1 MAIEVIKP
9 GLATTVQ
16 DAGRPGYYNFGIP
29 LSGALDQY
37 ALRVANLLVGNEES
51 AALLEATLLAPELVF
66 RAPAVVAIAGAEATP
81 KINGEA
87 RPRNESFPV
96 KADDHLTF
104 DFMKSGARGYIAV
117 AGGIDVPVVLGSRSL
132 YGLGALGGF
141 SGRKLAAG
149 DVLFIGKP
157 RLGAR
162 AGRALPADLTPIYP
176 RSLELRVVTGLYFH
190 RLTEEAAKTF
200 FEDTWAVAP
209 EADRI
214 GYRYR
219 KGRPLSF
226 RERKQP
232 FGAGS
237 DPSNIVDAG
246 YPYGSIQ
253 VPGGLRADRSASR
266 RRVRRRLCYDRHGDQ
281 RRYGPHRTDA
291 TKQSCG
297 FRRGGHDDSAK
308 GARRVQDPRSAI
320 AIGAVRVSKSVGTAL
335 SRCRAASAMCR
346 RLRNCQAAVTAVR
359 QVSIAAARSV
369 RCVRAE
375 VRWRWTLKVL

>member
-1 MAIEVIKP
+1 MTIEVIKP

-16 DAGRPGYYNFGIP
+16 DAGRPGYYNIGIP

-51 AALLEATLLAPELVF
+51 SAILEATLLAPELVF
-66 RAPAVVAIAGAEATP
+66 RAPAIVAIAAAEATP

-87 RPRNESFPV
+87 RPRNESFAV

-104 DFMKSGARGYIAV
+104 DFMKSGARSYIAI

-149 DVLFIGKP
+149 DVLHVGKP
-157 RLGAR
+157 GVGAR

-190 RLTEEAAKTF
+190 RLTAEAAKTF
-200 FEDTWAVAP
+200 FEDTWTVAP

-226 RERKQP
+226 GERKQP

-253 VPGGLRADRSASR
+253 VPGGLEPIVLHRDAVSGGGYAMIGTVISADMDRVAQMQPNNLARFIEVDMATALKARAEYKAREARLRSA
-266 RRVRRRLCYDRHGDQ
+266 
-281 RRYGPHRTDA
+281 
-291 TKQSCG
+291 
-297 FRRGGHDDSAK
+297 
-308 GARRVQDPRSAI
+308 
-320 AIGAVRVSKSVGTAL
+320 L
-335 SRCRAASAMCR
+335 S
-346 RLRNCQAAVTAVR
+346 T
-359 QVSIAAARSV
+359 
-369 RCVRAE
+369 
-375 VRWRWTLKVL
+375 

>member
-16 DAGRPGYYNFGIP
+16 DAGRPGYYNIGIP

-51 AALLEATLLAPELVF
+51 AAVLEATLLAPELVF
-66 RAPAVVAIAGAEATP
+66 RTPAIVAIAGAEATP

-87 RPRNESFPV
+87 RQRNESFAV

-104 DFMKSGARGYIAV
+104 DFMKSGARSYIAV
-117 AGGIDVPVVLGSRSL
+117 AGGVDVPVVLGSRSL

-149 DVLFIGKP
+149 DVLAVGKP
-157 RLGAR
+157 GPGAR
-162 AGRALPADLTPIYP
+162 AGRVLPGELVPTYP

-200 FEDTWAVAP
+200 FEDTWTVAS

-253 VPGGLRADRSASR
+253 VPGGLEPIVLHRDAVSGGGYAMIGTVISTDMDRVAQMQPNNLARFVEVDMATALKARAEYKGREVRLRSA
-266 RRVRRRLCYDRHGDQ
+266 L
-281 RRYGPHRTDA
+281 
-291 TKQSCG
+291 
-297 FRRGGHDDSAK
+297 SA
-308 GARRVQDPRSAI
+308 
-320 AIGAVRVSKSVGTAL
+320 
-335 SRCRAASAMCR
+335 
-346 RLRNCQAAVTAVR
+346 
-359 QVSIAAARSV
+359 
-369 RCVRAE
+369 
-375 VRWRWTLKVL
+375 

>member
-16 DAGRPGYYNFGIP
+16 DAGRPGYYNVGIP

-37 ALRVANLLVGNEES
+37 ALRVANLLVGNEEG
-51 AALLEATLLAPELVF
+51 AAVLEASLLAPELVF
-66 RAPAVVAIAGAEATP
+66 RAPAIIAIAGAEAMP
-81 KINGEA
+81 KINGEG
-87 RPRNESFPV
+87 RPRNELFAV
-96 KADDHLTF
+96 RADDQLTF
-104 DFMKSGARGYIAV
+104 DFMKVGARSYIAV
-117 AGGIDVPVVLGSRSL
+117 AGGVDVPVVLGSRSL

-149 DVLFIGKP
+149 DVLPVGKP
-157 RLGAR
+157 TPKAR
-162 AGRALPADLTPIYP
+162 AGRALSANLMPSYP
-176 RSLELRVVTGLYFH
+176 RSLELRVLTGLYFH

-200 FEDTWAVAP
+200 FEDTWTVAP

-219 KGRPLSF
+219 NGRPLSF

-253 VPGGLRADRSASR
+253 VPGGLEPIILHRDAVSGGGYAMIGTVISADMD
-266 RRVRRRLCYDRHGDQ
+266 RVAQMQPNNL
-281 RRYGPHRTDA
+281 
-291 TKQSCG
+291 
-297 FRRGGHDDSAK
+297 
-308 GARRVQDPRSAI
+308 ARFV
-320 AIGAVRVSKSVGTAL
+320 AVDMATAL
-335 SRCRAASAMCR
+335 KARAEYKSRDA
-346 RLRNCQAAVTAVR
+346 RLR
-359 QVSIAAARSV
+359 SV
-369 RCVRAE
+369 LSA
-375 VRWRWTLKVL
+375 